1 MQIRIL
7 TPKSTSF
14 LRLHQAL
21 LAIESGVSIHMKLS
35 YNMVYQKAYPYS
47 FIYEEFAFGF
57 VIKGSSLCVGDLF
70 IRAITI
76 LSKLLFNL

>member
-35 YNMVYQKAYPYS
+35 YNMVYQKAYPYLTTLS
-47 FIYEEFAFGF
+47 FT
-57 VIKGSSLCVGDLF
+57 KSLPLVL
-70 IRAITI
+70 R
-76 LSKLLFNL
+76 